1 MEQEIPV
8 PACYFPPRLFWWCYS
23 LPMPPLPTTI
33 FVLLYRLMGIALLA
47 FLLLSSSSQNKNKYV
62 IKLDETSRSLYRF
75 SPIFL
80 HILLISVFYRTK
92 V

>member
-8 PACYFPPRLFWWCYS
+8 PACYFPPRLFWWCCS

-47 FLLLSSSSQNKNKYV
+47 FLLLSLLFFYCPFCWRGGRLVK
-62 IKLDETSRSLYRF
+62 F
-75 SPIFL
+75 
-80 HILLISVFYRTK
+80 ILRAINPFVS
-92 V
+92 